1 MATVSNFTVGD
12 LEVFSS
18 VLRGLG
24 DGATGM
30 GEAAQQIT
38 DYLFANLRTAED
50 EQGCL
55 GVSLHKTH
63 PYSRLPPGLQELGR
77 AADGSVTSE
86 TMCLVRMGH
95 TGFEP
100 PDPDPASLVRP
111 LTETAFRERP
121 IFVEL
126 LLAMGLDPSTALDPT
141 RAVRLGLHHQ
151 NLDLFL
157 AAELS
162 ESDWIPDE
170 ARLQVKALGLVAIL
184 GIGGAL
190 PNGDLF
196 FIFFFTKEAVSER
209 SADMMRSLALAA
221 KVALIP
227 HSLAPFPAPAGD

>member
-1 MATVSNFTVGD
+1 MATISNFTVGD
-12 LEVFSS
+12 LEDFSA

-24 DGATGM
+24 DGAGSM
-30 GEAAQQIT
+30 GDAAQRIT
-38 DYLFANLRTAED
+38 DHLFANLRTAQD

-63 PYSRLPPGLQELGR
+63 AFNGLPADLQALAR
-77 AADGSVTSE
+77 AADSSVTE
-86 TMCLVRMGH
+86 DTPCLVRMGH
-95 TGFEP
+95 TGYEA
-100 PDPDPASLVRP
+100 PDPDPGSIVRP
-111 LTETAFRERP
+111 LTASAFEERP

-126 LLAMGLDPSTALDPT
+126 LVAMGLDPRTALDPT

-157 AAELS
+157 LPDLS
-162 ESDWIPDE
+162 SSPWIADE
-170 ARLQVKALGLVAIL
+170 ARPQIRALGLVAVL

-196 FIFFFTKEAVSER
+196 FIFFFTMEAVTER
-209 SADMMRSLALAA
+209 SADMLRSLALAA

-227 HSLAPFPAPAGD
+227 HSLAPFAAG